1 MLLCAA
7 LASLSSVT
15 SRHSLGLLAASA
27 FAAHEVS
34 AELVL
39 ADTAVRGAGAV
50 VAVLLHTRMG
60 LKMLLLLGEETVII
74 TTVTTDHLP
83 ARPGSVLGRVA
94 VPGAVVAPHPGHG
107 VRGAGPGEL

>member
-1 MLLCAA
+1 MTRARSVVRSLRHRAVYAPVLLCAA
-7 LASLSSVT
+7 VASLSSVT

-60 LKMLLLLGEETVII
+60 MKMLLLLGEESSLSEC
-74 TTVTTDHLP
+74 DN
-83 ARPGSVLGRVA
+83 
-94 VPGAVVAPHPGHG
+94 
-107 VRGAGPGEL
+107 